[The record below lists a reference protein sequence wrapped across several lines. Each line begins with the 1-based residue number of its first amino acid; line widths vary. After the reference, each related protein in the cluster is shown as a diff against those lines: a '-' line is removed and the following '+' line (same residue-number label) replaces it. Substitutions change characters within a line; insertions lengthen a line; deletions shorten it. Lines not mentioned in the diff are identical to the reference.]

1 MRYDGTDREMRID
14 DFVRNRVTGI
24 EGRIERLDEPLGHFD
39 GAAWV
44 VTQPGVEQWWQHSH
58 IEFVA

>member
-24 EGRIERLDEPLGHFD
+24 EGRIESFTFD

>member
-24 EGRIERLDEPLGHFD
+24 EGRIEAFADQG
-39 GAAWV
+39 AWV
-44 VTQPGVEQWWQHSH
+44 DTAPGVQQWFQYEHM
-58 IEFVA
+58 EFVA